1 MTKIFIKKE
10 VDIAHYIYKETG
22 EISYKKLALYVQFT
36 DYSVLDLVKSSKTSP
51 IILKYNAAES

>member
-36 DYSVLDLVKSSKTSP
+36 DYSVLDLVKSSK
-51 IILKYNAAES
+51 I